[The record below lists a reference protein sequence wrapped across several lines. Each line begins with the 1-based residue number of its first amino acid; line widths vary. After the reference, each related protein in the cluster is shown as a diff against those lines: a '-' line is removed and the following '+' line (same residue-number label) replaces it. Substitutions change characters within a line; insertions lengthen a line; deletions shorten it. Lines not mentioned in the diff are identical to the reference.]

1 MIRKHILIFLFI
13 LAINACLSSEVEVVK
28 ETEKRT
34 RKATYT
40 EKLYGKEEITF
51 FATPYGNIEKNQ
63 TMAAVMNI
71 LGNPY
76 RIASEGDNEVWYYSF
91 GDNENLFIY
100 FLRDKVI
107 DVKDKQEGKI

>member
-1 MIRKHILIFLFI
+1 MIKKYIFIFLFI
-13 LAINACLSSEVEVVK
+13 LTINACLSSEVKVV
-28 ETEKRT
+28 EGIEKKT

-51 FATPYGNIEKNQ
+51 FSTPYGNIEKGQ
-63 TMAAVMNI
+63 TMAAIMHL

-76 RIASEGDNEVWYYSF
+76 RIVSEGDNEIWYYDF

-107 DVKDKQEGKI
+107 DVKDEQKSNM